1 LAAGL
6 RRGRLRGL
14 EGGGNR
20 PKADYDNSCR
30 MTIEN
35 SSTIDA
41 IGTDKVTGVVHLSI
55 FNHLRWEREALY
67 LLQQKI
73 NSYLGFIE
81 SGELVEAYPSA
92 GGQQVAIE
100 VFCKFR
106 PTDEAVTFFEKA
118 EAVAREYSAALRYTH
133 AGDGYADDSA

>member
-1 LAAGL
+1 M
-6 RRGRLRGL
+6 
-14 EGGGNR
+14 
-20 PKADYDNSCR
+20 S
-30 MTIEN
+30 IEN

-41 IGTDKVTGVVHLSI
+41 IGTDKVTGAVHLSI
-55 FNHLRWEREALY
+55 FSHLRWERGALH
-67 LLQQKI
+67 LLQEKI

-92 GGQQVAIE
+92 GGQEVAID

-106 PTDEAVTFFEKA
+106 PTDEAVAFFEKA

-133 AGDGYADDSA
+133 AGNGYADDSA